1 MKETRPPNESR
12 EDKDEV
18 ETSFHRFV
26 PPAIEMKLW
35 KEIDLKRGIY
45 LFSFF
50 CFCCCY
56 NIQHE
61 VSGTPRL
68 MCYKSSDLIF
78 DVMAPASCILHSVGM
93 VGMVGMG
100 IKLIGTQRE
109 SELGGAL
116 CFLPTHPL

>member
-1 MKETRPPNESR
+1 
-12 EDKDEV
+12 
-18 ETSFHRFV
+18 
-26 PPAIEMKLW
+26 
-35 KEIDLKRGIY
+35 
-45 LFSFF
+45 
-50 CFCCCY
+50 
-56 NIQHE
+56 
-61 VSGTPRL
+61 

-78 DVMAPASCILHSVGM
+78 DVKAPASCILHS

>member
-12 EDKDEV
+12 EDKDEL
-18 ETSFHRFV
+18 ETRFV
-26 PPAIEMKLW
+26 PPAMEKKRR
-35 KEIDLKRGIY
+35 KEIDLKRGVY
-45 LFSFF
+45 LVSFF
-50 CFCCCY
+50 VPVVAMAFSMRY
-56 NIQHE
+56 QAHP
-61 VSGTPRL
+61 PRL

-109 SELGGAL
+109 SEVGGAL

>member
-1 MKETRPPNESR
+1 
-12 EDKDEV
+12 
-18 ETSFHRFV
+18 
-26 PPAIEMKLW
+26 
-35 KEIDLKRGIY
+35 
-45 LFSFF
+45 
-50 CFCCCY
+50 
-56 NIQHE
+56 
-61 VSGTPRL
+61 

-109 SELGGAL
+109 SEVGGAL